1 MTFDKLFLILVAAA
15 LTGCG
20 GGTSSSSKG
29 IEIDL
34 DSDSVAAEDVG
45 EPVSIIE
52 KDYHVLTP
60 FTYITN
66 LSSVNIP
73 LQTDQPGRFT
83 QGVARLLKAKS
94 AAWQGNWSECA
105 AQVNAIEQ
113 SGVYS
118 LLPDL
123 NSICFTFET
132 R

>member
-45 EPVSIIE
+45 EPVSITE

-60 FTYITN
+60 FTSKMGSGSQMDIEKVLFNCSKT
-66 LSSVNIP
+66 LIP
-73 LQTDQPGRFT
+73 ISQI
-83 QGVARLLKAKS
+83 S
-94 AAWQGNWSECA
+94 
-105 AQVNAIEQ
+105 
-113 SGVYS
+113 
-118 LLPDL
+118 
-123 NSICFTFET
+123 
-132 R
+132 

>member
-34 DSDSVAAEDVG
+34 DSDSVAAEDVC
-45 EPVSIIE
+45 EPVSITE

-66 LSSVNIP
+66 LSSVNIS
-73 LQTDQPGRFT
+73 LR
-83 QGVARLLKAKS
+83 QGDYSISARGDSFSSTLT
-94 AAWQGNWSECA
+94 
-105 AQVNAIEQ
+105 AIC
-113 SGVYS
+113 SPS
-118 LLPDL
+118 
-123 NSICFTFET
+123 T
-132 R
+132 